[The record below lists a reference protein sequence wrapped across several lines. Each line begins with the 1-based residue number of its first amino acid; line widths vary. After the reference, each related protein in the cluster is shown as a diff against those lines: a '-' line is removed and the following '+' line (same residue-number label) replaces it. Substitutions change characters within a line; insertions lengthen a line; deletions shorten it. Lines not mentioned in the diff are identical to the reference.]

1 MNRLSS
7 LDRASRSFGPGFRCV
22 CFGLLSSLLRVLD
35 GLAWGFVLDYKG
47 AQIIAK
53 NQTFRAKHFVACMKM
68 LNFAAIQINCL

>member
-7 LDRASRSFGPGFRCV
+7 LDRANGSFAPGFRWV
-22 CFGLLSSLLRVLD
+22 CSGLSMGLLRAFD
-35 GLAWGFVLDYKG
+35 GFAWGFVPDCKG

-53 NQTFRAKHFVACMKM
+53 NQTFRAKHFVACLKK